1 MKIKELSKVA
11 AECSIPAYCV
21 KIVGSRHILIGGG
34 GGSAKTGVLNQLQ
47 VQIW

>member
-1 MKIKELSKVA
+1 MVKEQQLSLVA

-21 KIVGSRHILIGGG
+21 KTVGSRHILIGGG

-47 VQIW
+47 V